1 MDNNRIDGMEHEV
14 KGSIKEQIGRA
25 TDDRSQQVAGNVEKN
40 VGKAEQ
46 MIGAMADRMRTDDA
60 KR

>member
-1 MDNNRIDGMEHEV
+1 MDNNRLDGMGHEV
-14 KGSIKEQIGRA
+14 KGTIKEQIGQA
-25 TDDRSQQVAGNVEKN
+25 TDDRSQQIEGNVEKN

-46 MIGAMADRMRTDDA
+46 MIGAMADRMRGNDT

>member
-14 KGSIKEQIGRA
+14 KGSVKEQIGRA
-25 TDDRSQQVAGNVEKN
+25 TGDRSQQVAGNVEKN

>member
-1 MDNNRIDGMEHEV
+1 MDNNRLDGMGHEV
-14 KGSIKEQIGRA
+14 KGTIKEQIGQA
-25 TDDRSQQVAGNVEKN
+25 TDDRSQQLEGNVEKN

-46 MIGAMADRMRTDDA
+46 MIGAMADRMRGNDT